1 MMCLVLR
8 AVYRRNG
15 RGIWLQVIS
24 LFIIMF
30 QRTCVIPKRLPECNR
45 CCFDVQPRKRK
56 GKKGKKRRTSI
67 YIWPLSVLSQP
78 TAIKKYFLLWR
89 RRRRR
94 SSSVQRTE
102 KYITGQRPASFFF
115 CFFSL
120 STAYCTT
127 NRAETSSSFHL
138 DLFFFPPYVSQNI
151 NSLVWKS

>member
-1 MMCLVLR
+1 MLFLSACQSVTDAVLM
-8 AVYRRNG
+8 Y
-15 RGIWLQVIS
+15 
-24 LFIIMF
+24 
-30 QRTCVIPKRLPECNR
+30 NR
-45 CCFDVQPRKRK
+45 

-78 TAIKKYFLLWR
+78 TAIKKYFLL

-115 CFFSL
+115 FFFFFSL

-138 DLFFFPPYVSQNI
+138 DLFFFSRLTSAKTSTRWFKNRKCWSNLLFLGFFFLSFFLIPF
-151 NSLVWKS
+151 LKTKLD